1 MLQWVRDRAAGGCE
15 RGPASAGLSASI
27 AIGAGLGAPLGMI
40 AFDNVGVGIA
50 FGVALGSSGIFALR
64 RR

>member
-1 MLQWVRDRAAGGCE
+1 MLQSIRAKLGTFCPDSLGENNRAW
-15 RGPASAGLSASI
+15 SI

-50 FGVALGSSGIFALR
+50 FGVALGTSGIFMWWR
-64 RR
+64 R